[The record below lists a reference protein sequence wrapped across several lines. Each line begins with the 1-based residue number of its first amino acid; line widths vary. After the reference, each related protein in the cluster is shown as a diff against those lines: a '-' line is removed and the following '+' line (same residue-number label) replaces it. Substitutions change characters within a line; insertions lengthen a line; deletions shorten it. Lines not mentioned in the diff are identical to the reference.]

1 MVILGLGN
9 IGKEYENTH
18 HNVGFMAIDMV
29 AKSNNLEF
37 KLEKKINAF
46 VAEYIL
52 NGEKHLLIKPTTYM
66 NNSGIAIR
74 QVMDYY
80 KKDISELLVIYDDLD
95 LPLGN
100 IRIRKNGSAGGHNG
114 VKSIIAHLG
123 TQNFNRVR
131 VGIKK
136 EKEVDTID
144 YVLSRFSKKELE
156 KMNKTLDRMPNMIDD
171 LLNYGIDYIMNHYN
185 SGVLHEVY

>member
-1 MVILGLGN
+1 MIILGLGN

-18 HNVGFMAIDMV
+18 HNVGFMALDRV
-29 AKSNNLEF
+29 ALSNKLEF
-37 KLEKKINAF
+37 KLEKKFNAF
-46 VAEYIL
+46 VAEYIY

-74 QVMDYY
+74 QVIDYY

-100 IRIRKNGSAGGHNG
+100 IRIRKTGSAGGHNG
-114 VKSIIAHLG
+114 MKSIIAHLG
-123 TQNFNRVR
+123 SQNFNRVR

-136 EKEVDTID
+136 GKEVDTID
-144 YVLSRFSKKELE
+144 YVLSKFSKKELE
-156 KMNKTLDRMPNMIDD
+156 TMNVTLDKMPNLIDD
-171 LLNYGIDYIMNHYN
+171 FLKNGIDYIMNNYN
-185 SGVLHEVY
+185 SGV

>member
-1 MVILGLGN
+1 MIILGLGN

-18 HNVGFMAIDMV
+18 HNVGFMALDEI
-29 AKSNNLEF
+29 AKSNNLDF
-37 KLEKKINAF
+37 KLEKKFNAY
-46 VAEYIL
+46 VAEYAYK
-52 NGEKHLLIKPTTYM
+52 GEKHLLVKPTTYM
-66 NNSGIAIR
+66 NNSGAAIR
-74 QVMDYY
+74 QVIDYY

-100 IRIRKNGSAGGHNG
+100 VRIRKNGSAGGHNG

-123 TQNFNRVR
+123 TQNFSRIR

-136 EKEVDTID
+136 EKEINTID

-156 KMNKTLDRMPNMIDD
+156 VINVTLNKMPNIIDD
-171 LLNYGIDYIMNHYN
+171 YLNYGIDFIMNHYN
-185 SGVLHEVY
+185 SGVLHEVR

>member
-1 MVILGLGN
+1 MIILGLGN

-18 HNVGFMAIDMV
+18 HNIGFMALDKI
-29 AKSNNLEF
+29 ATSNNLEF
-37 KLEKKINAF
+37 KLEKKFNAF
-46 VAEYIL
+46 ICEYIYK
-52 NGEKHLLIKPTTYM
+52 GEKHLLIKPTTYM

-80 KKDISELLVIYDDLD
+80 KKDITELLVIYDDLD

-114 VKSIIAHLG
+114 VKSIISHLG

-136 EKEVDTID
+136 EKDVDTID
-144 YVLSRFSKKELE
+144 YVLSKFSKKELE
-156 KMNKTLDRMPNMIDD
+156 IINPCIDKMPNLIDD
-171 LLNYGIDYIMNHYN
+171 YINYGIDFIMDHYN
-185 SGVLHEVY
+185 KGV